1 MKGHN
6 IAVYIIIPLALFSI
20 MSLFD
25 NVQAQTNS
33 TSSSANQTTSQPQ
46 QQNQN
51 TAQTNSTSSSA
62 NQTTSQPQQQNQN
75 ANLTAQALMK
85 TDIVAVKNTLM
96 NAQLAVVDGNIEQAL
111 KDVMDLETQLILL
124 KPSPPTKLINNIHKA
139 IAAIS
144 TSEIDKSLNTLTN
157 IQVSILKA
165 ENLIFKAAVTNPQ
178 VMQQIHTVNYVVPT
192 PQSQEMQQV
201 DTSKNVVPTPQ
212 PKKMQQVDNLEN
224 LIPTPQP
231 EMILQV
237 DTLESNTNADADDF
251 TSIEDN

>member
-33 TSSSANQTTSQPQ
+33 SSANQTTSQQ
-46 QQNQN
+46 Q
-51 TAQTNSTSSSA
+51 
-62 NQTTSQPQQQNQN
+62 QQQNQN
-75 ANLTAQALMK
+75 ANLTAQTLMK
-85 TDIVAVKNTLM
+85 TDIVALKNTLM
-96 NAQLAVVDGNIEQAL
+96 NAQLAIVDGNIKQAL
-111 KDVMDLETQLILL
+111 QNVMDLETQLILL
-124 KPSPPTKLINNIHKA
+124 EPAPPTKFINNIHKA

-165 ENLIFKAAVTNPQ
+165 ENLIFKAAVANPQ

-192 PQSQEMQQV
+192 PQPEKIQQV

-212 PKKMQQVDNLEN
+212 SEKIQQF
-224 LIPTPQP
+224 
-231 EMILQV
+231 
-237 DTLESNTNADADDF
+237 DTLETNTIADDF
-251 TSIEDN
+251 TSIEDS

>member
-33 TSSSANQTTSQPQ
+33 TSSANQTTSQQ
-46 QQNQN
+46 Q
-51 TAQTNSTSSSA
+51 
-62 NQTTSQPQQQNQN
+62 QQQNQN
-75 ANLTAQALMK
+75 ANLTAQALIK
-85 TDIVAVKNTLM
+85 TDIVALKNTLM
-96 NAQLAVVDGNIEQAL
+96 NAQLAIVDGNIKQAL

-124 KPSPPTKLINNIHKA
+124 EPAPPTKFINNIHKV

-165 ENLIFKAAVTNPQ
+165 ENLIFKAAVANPQ

-192 PQSQEMQQV
+192 PQPQEIQQV
-201 DTSKNVVPTPQ
+201 DTSKNVVPTTQ
-212 PKKMQQVDNLEN
+212 SREMQQF
-224 LIPTPQP
+224 
-231 EMILQV
+231 
-237 DTLESNTNADADDF
+237 DTLETNTIADDF
-251 TSIEDN
+251 TSLEDS

>member
-1 MKGHN
+1 MKCHN

-33 TSSSANQTTSQPQ
+33 TSSANQTTSQQ
-46 QQNQN
+46 QQ
-51 TAQTNSTSSSA
+51 
-62 NQTTSQPQQQNQN
+62 QQQNQN
-75 ANLTAQALMK
+75 ANLTAQTLMK
-85 TDIVAVKNTLM
+85 TDIVALKNTLM
-96 NAQLAVVDGNIEQAL
+96 NAQLAIVDGNIKQAL

-124 KPSPPTKLINNIHKA
+124 EPAPPTKFINNIHKA

-165 ENLIFKAAVTNPQ
+165 ENLIFKAALENPK
-178 VMQQIHTVNYVVPT
+178 VIKKIDTSKNVVPT
-192 PQSQEMQQV
+192 PQPQEIQQV

-212 PKKMQQVDNLEN
+212 SEKIQ
-224 LIPTPQP
+224 
-231 EMILQV
+231 QV
-237 DTLESNTNADADDF
+237 DTLETNTIADDF
-251 TSIEDN
+251 TNIRR

>member
-20 MSLFD
+20 ISLFE

-33 TSSSANQTTSQPQ
+33 SLSTNQTASPQ
-46 QQNQN
+46 QQ
-51 TAQTNSTSSSA
+51 
-62 NQTTSQPQQQNQN
+62 QQQNT
-75 ANLTAQALMK
+75 NLTAQALMK
-85 TDIVAVKNTLM
+85 TDIVALKNTLM
-96 NAQLAVVDGNIEQAL
+96 NAQLAIVDGNIEQAL

-165 ENLIFKAAVTNPQ
+165 ENLIFKAAVANPQ
-178 VMQQIHTVNYVVPT
+178 VMQQFHTMNYVEPT
-192 PQSQEMQQV
+192 SQSEKIQQV

-212 PKKMQQVDNLEN
+212 PEKIQQF
-224 LIPTPQP
+224 
-231 EMILQV
+231 
-237 DTLESNTNADADDF
+237 DTLETNTIADDF
-251 TSIEDN
+251 TSLEDR

>member
-20 MSLFD
+20 ISLFD

-33 TSSSANQTTSQPQ
+33 SSANQTTSQQ
-46 QQNQN
+46 
-51 TAQTNSTSSSA
+51 
-62 NQTTSQPQQQNQN
+62 QQQNQN

-85 TDIVAVKNTLM
+85 TDIVALKNTLM
-96 NAQLAVVDGNIEQAL
+96 NAQLAIVDGNIEQAL

-192 PQSQEMQQV
+192 PQPEKIQQV
-201 DTSKNVVPTPQ
+201 DTLENVVPTPQ
-212 PKKMQQVDNLEN
+212 PEKIQQVDNLEN

-231 EMILQV
+231 KKIQQF
-237 DTLESNTNADADDF
+237 DTLETNTIADDF

>member
-20 MSLFD
+20 ISLFD

-33 TSSSANQTTSQPQ
+33 TSSTNQTASQQ

-51 TAQTNSTSSSA
+51 TPQTNSTSST
-62 NQTTSQPQQQNQN
+62 NQIASQQQQQNQN

-85 TDIVAVKNTLM
+85 TDIVALKNTLM
-96 NAQLAVVDGNIEQAL
+96 NAQLAIVDGNIEQAL

-178 VMQQIHTVNYVVPT
+178 VMQQIHSVNYVVPN
-192 PQSQEMQQV
+192 PQPEKIQQV

-212 PKKMQQVDNLEN
+212 PEKIQQVDTLEN

-231 EMILQV
+231 EKIQQF
-237 DTLESNTNADADDF
+237 DTLETNTIADDF

>member
-33 TSSSANQTTSQPQ
+33 TSSPNQTTSQQ
-46 QQNQN
+46 Q
-51 TAQTNSTSSSA
+51 
-62 NQTTSQPQQQNQN
+62 QQQNQN
-75 ANLTAQALMK
+75 ANLTAQTLMK
-85 TDIVAVKNTLM
+85 TDIVAIKNTLM
-96 NAQLAVVDGNIEQAL
+96 NAQLAVVDGNIKQAL

-124 KPSPPTKLINNIHKA
+124 EPAPPIKFINNIHKA

-165 ENLIFKAAVTNPQ
+165 ENLIFKAAVANPQ
-178 VMQQIHTVNYVVPT
+178 VMQQIHTVNYVIPT
-192 PQSQEMQQV
+192 PQSEEIQ
-201 DTSKNVVPTPQ
+201 
-212 PKKMQQVDNLEN
+212 
-224 LIPTPQP
+224 
-231 EMILQV
+231 QV
-237 DTLESNTNADADDF
+237 DTLETNTIADDF
-251 TSIEDN
+251 TNIEDS

>member
-33 TSSSANQTTSQPQ
+33 TSSANQTTSQQ
-46 QQNQN
+46 Q
-51 TAQTNSTSSSA
+51 
-62 NQTTSQPQQQNQN
+62 QQQNQN

-85 TDIVAVKNTLM
+85 TDIVALKNTLM
-96 NAQLAVVDGNIEQAL
+96 NAQLAIVDGNIEQAL

-124 KPSPPTKLINNIHKA
+124 KPSPPTKFLNNIHKA
-139 IAAIS
+139 IAAIA
-144 TSEIDKSLNTLTN
+144 TSEIDKSLNTITN

-165 ENLIFKAAVTNPQ
+165 ENLIFKAAVANPQ
-178 VMQQIHTVNYVVPT
+178 VMQQVDTLNYVVQT
-192 PQSQEMQQV
+192 PQPEKIQQV

-212 PKKMQQVDNLEN
+212 PKKIQQVDTSKNVV
-224 LIPTPQP
+224 PTPQP
-231 EMILQV
+231 QEMQQF
-237 DTLESNTNADADDF
+237 DTF
-251 TSIEDN
+251 

>member
-20 MSLFD
+20 ISLFD

-33 TSSSANQTTSQPQ
+33 TSSTNQTASQQ

-51 TAQTNSTSSSA
+51 TPQTNSTSST
-62 NQTTSQPQQQNQN
+62 NQIASQQQQQNQN

-85 TDIVAVKNTLM
+85 TDIVALKNTLM
-96 NAQLAVVDGNIEQAL
+96 NAQLAIVDGSIEQAL

-192 PQSQEMQQV
+192 PQPEKIQQF
-201 DTSKNVVPTPQ
+201 DTSKNLVPTPQ
-212 PKKMQQVDNLEN
+212 PEKIQQVDTLEN
-224 LIPTPQP
+224 LVPTPQP
-231 EMILQV
+231 EKIQQF
-237 DTLESNTNADADDF
+237 DTLETNTIADDF